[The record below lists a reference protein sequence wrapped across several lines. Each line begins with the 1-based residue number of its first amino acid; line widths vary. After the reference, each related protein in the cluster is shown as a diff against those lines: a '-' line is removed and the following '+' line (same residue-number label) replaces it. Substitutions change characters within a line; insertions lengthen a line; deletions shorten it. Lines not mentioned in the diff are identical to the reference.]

1 MTKVRTNDGR
11 VIEIQLALI
20 QDCSMLKMATDCSDE
35 HTSFDEV
42 PLPNI
47 DAAIMETVVRFFET
61 GSIPEFKDPR
71 EIFPLYDAANYLGY
85 DKLQDS
91 IAKGIAENIKD
102 RSEKQINEIFGIEK
116 ELLDA
121 LKSNGFAADNVT
133 LDYVYSNTLQDGQYT
148 AFARQNAQI
157 LEKYLEKYGKM
168 TVREIRN
175 M

>member
-20 QDCSMLKMATDCSDE
+20 QDCSVLKMATDCSDE

-61 GSIPEFKDPR
+61 GSIPEFQDPR
-71 EIFPLYDAANYLGY
+71 DLFTLYDAANFLGY
-85 DKLQDS
+85 NKLQDS
-91 IAKGIAENIKD
+91 IAKGIAENMKG
-102 RSEKQINEIFGIEK
+102 RSEKEIHNIFGIEK

-121 LKSNGFAADNVT
+121 LKGN
-133 LDYVYSNTLQDGQYT
+133 VYSNTLQDGQYSSG
-148 AFARQNAQI
+148 ARENAQI
-157 LEKYLEKYGKM
+157 LAKYIEKYGKM
-168 TVREIRN
+168 TIREIRN

>member
-20 QDCSMLKMATDCSDE
+20 QDCSVLKMATDCSDE

-61 GSIPEFKDPR
+61 GSIPEFQDPR
-71 EIFPLYDAANYLGY
+71 DLFTLYDAANFLGY
-85 DKLQDS
+85 NKLQDS
-91 IAKGIAENIKD
+91 IAKGIAENIKS
-102 RSEKQINEIFGIEK
+102 RSEKEIHNIFGIEK

-121 LKSNGFAADNVT
+121 LKGNGFASDNVT
-133 LDYVYSNTLQDGQYT
+133 LEYVYSNTLQDGQYT

-157 LEKYLEKYGKM
+157 LAKYLEKYGKM
-168 TVREIRN
+168 TIREIRN